1 MRILALVPARGG
13 SKRLPG
19 KNIRLLGNRPLIA
32 WSIDAAKELPEVC
45 DVLVSTDDA
54 AIATVARDAGAL
66 VPWLRPA
73 DLATDV
79 ASSIDVCLHAL
90 DWYEAEHGKVDGL
103 LLLQPTSPFRRRETL
118 RRGIDVFRANP
129 ARPVIG
135 VSPAASHP
143 MWCFRI
149 EDGRLRPFFP
159 EGSALESRS
168 QDLPPAWVVN
178 GGFYLIGP
186 DELRRRRSFFDDA
199 VPLLAESPEET
210 LDIDTALDWAVA
222 ESLLSER
229 RA

>member
-54 AIATVARDAGAL
+54 AIAEVARDAGAL

-73 DLATDV
+73 ELATDE

-90 DWYEAEHGKVDGL
+90 DWYEAERGSVDGV

-118 RRGIDVFRANP
+118 CRGVDLFRANP
-129 ARPVIG
+129 LRPVLG
-135 VSPAASHP
+135 VSQAASHP

-149 EDGRLRPFFP
+149 EGGRLRPFLS
-159 EGSALESRS
+159 EGSGLESRS

-186 DELRRRRSFFDDA
+186 DELRRRRSFFDNA
-199 VPLLAESPEET
+199 VPLLSESPEESV
-210 LDIDTALDWAVA
+210 DIDTALDWAVA
-222 ESLLSER
+222 ESLISQR
-229 RA
+229 KG